1 MQYVIQDEHCYNIN
15 NVLVIEDSLLL
26 QHSIQSAVT
35 NSLKILCDSV
45 STEKEAKEKLSSKNY
60 DLVISDIYLP
70 DSTGNFIGY
79 LIRKKQKIIVITAS
93 NNEEERQKLV
103 RLPIIDYV
111 YKTDEKSILNYILD
125 SIKRLQSNLHEVIG
139 ICDASHISRLR
150 LKQLVINQNLPYI
163 ELKDGLEAYSCIKE
177 KQISF
182 LITDVNMP
190 KMNGIELIRQ
200 SRLLFSNGE
209 LPILAL
215 SESTKTSLVA
225 ELLKTGANDYISKPL
240 NNEEFLTRLNL
251 LLDNSRLYK
260 YNIELIYKLQKLS
273 TTDYLTSLF
282 NRNYFHS
289 VIKYIQSKAKRE
301 QSNYGI
307 IMIDIDFFKKINDN
321 YGHDTGDITLKTIA
335 NILTNTSRDSDIICR
350 WGGEEF
356 LILVPN
362 SSIEELV
369 ILSERIRKKTQN
381 IFLITNDNTTEFQIT
396 LSAGVSLSE
405 DSNCMNVDDVI
416 QIADERLYKAK
427 NSGRNCVVFK

>member
-1 MQYVIQDEHCYNIN
+1 
-15 NVLVIEDSLLL
+15 
-26 QHSIQSAVT
+26 
-35 NSLKILCDSV
+35 
-45 STEKEAKEKLSSKNY
+45 
-60 DLVISDIYLP
+60 
-70 DSTGNFIGY
+70 
-79 LIRKKQKIIVITAS
+79 
-93 NNEEERQKLV
+93 
-103 RLPIIDYV
+103 
-111 YKTDEKSILNYILD
+111 
-125 SIKRLQSNLHEVIG
+125 
-139 ICDASHISRLR
+139 
-150 LKQLVINQNLPYI
+150 
-163 ELKDGLEAYSCIKE
+163 
-177 KQISF
+177 
-182 LITDVNMP
+182 
-190 KMNGIELIRQ
+190 MNGIELIRQ

-405 DSNCMNVDDVI
+405 DSNCMNVDVLY
-416 QIADERLYKAK
+416 RLLMRDSIKLK
-427 NSGRNCVVFK
+427 TVVVTVLFLSN